1 MAKRPTST
9 APSTSRAQTA
19 RNPITLELAAAVC
32 PTEAIAASIARHYG
46 LGPVD
51 YVAVREAHEEAIGT
65 MANVFGE
72 TLGEKAKAMH
82 FQRLVGAL
90 VTSAWNAG
98 RFYSDKVSEAR
109 ALTAKLQNDDRDEDS
124 EGVWGFE
131 SKAQRARRFAA
142 EMGLQAYTQLA
153 GGGRRRQRL
162 RRHHRRDLETL
173 RRAGQQPDAQ
183 PAGCGRRTGCLRR
196 VAKRGELAGSPFLPQ
211 RRTART
217 IVISRRRCDAGRET
231 VRSAERRID
240 HPELASSKDASTSAR
255 PA

>member
-9 APSTSRAQTA
+9 NPSTSRAQTA

-46 LGPVD
+46 LGPAD
-51 YVAVREAHEEAIGT
+51 SVAAREAHEEAIGI
-65 MANVFGE
+65 MANAFGE

-98 RFYSDKVSEAR
+98 RFYSDKVTEAR
-109 ALTAKLQNDDRDEDS
+109 ALTAKLQNDERDEDS

-153 GGGRRRQRL
+153 AAEGAVHAYAVITGETWKPYVGPDNNQTLSRQAAVAEL
-162 RRHHRRDLETL
+162 
-173 RRAGQQPDAQ
+173 DAF
-183 PAGCGRRTGCLRR
+183 
-196 VAKRGELAGSPFLPQ
+196 GE
-211 RRTART
+211 
-217 IVISRRRCDAGRET
+217 
-231 VRSAERRID
+231 
-240 HPELASSKDASTSAR
+240 
-255 PA
+255 